1 MNCLLVATVNN
12 SQLNN
17 LIGKFILYISST
29 KIIFNLYKYK
39 YIYIYIYIYKI
50 RKAHLMGISKTP

>member
-39 YIYIYIYIYKI
+39 YINIYIYKI

>member
-39 YIYIYIYIYKI
+39 YIYI
-50 RKAHLMGISKTP
+50 